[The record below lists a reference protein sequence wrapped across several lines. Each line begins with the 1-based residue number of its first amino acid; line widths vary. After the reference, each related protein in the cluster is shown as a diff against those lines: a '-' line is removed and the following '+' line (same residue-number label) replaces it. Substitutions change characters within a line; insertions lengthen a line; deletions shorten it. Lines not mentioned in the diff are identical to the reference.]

1 VNVKTVIL
9 VLNVKLALIALGANV
24 QNKAIE
30 GFLFLRYTENYM
42 DDYQIPTSISPQAK
56 KLEEIQ
62 EQLNAQQQALVQIYK
77 STEKTRKIILWSGIF
92 SLAMF
97 LLPLIIVMV
106 MLPKI
111 LGTFTGALGS
121 VGGGSASPEALTEYI
136 DLIKNVQ
143 E

>member
-1 VNVKTVIL
+1 MMEDFEMPHAAPIGT
-9 VLNVKLALIALGANV
+9 AT
-24 QNKAIE
+24 Q
-30 GFLFLRYTENYM
+30 
-42 DDYQIPTSISPQAK
+42 PK

-77 STEKTRKIILWSGIF
+77 STEKTRKILLWSGIF